1 MVIEY
6 KNIICIRELTY
17 KYTKNTKVKYTRIR
31 KGNIY
36 NNDNLYELSKI
47 KLNLK
52 KNKLFYKI
60 RKENTQDTI
69 ILYKY

>member
-17 KYTKNTKVKYTRIR
+17 KYTKNIKVKYTRIR

-47 KLNLK
+47 KLNILK
-52 KNKLFYKI
+52 I
-60 RKENTQDTI
+60 
-69 ILYKY
+69 